1 MNKLTIGL
9 IILGVITVTLIVVYL
24 LSKQTSVNGITNPS
38 NTLGTEYYIYKEY
51 FEDSIVILQD
61 YQPASVTTW
70 LDEAVVQDVDNV
82 GSKEDIMRVI
92 NKLNKLREGRQDFGT
107 LYDDY
112 HTLKTYLQNNVNMN
126 NEFNAQS
133 LILLDLLLNTTNQLH
148 LEDNI
153 SVITDENDNKH
164 YRTRF
169 ICNNDNSDNNDTSVL
184 CNDDTLKHIDILF
197 KQADIDPGTGAR
209 ARPDAKITLN
219 RRGTSIKIP
228 KRSLSRK
235 ITNYTDLNLTG
246 ENVKLLNETITTI
259 QGRISTVY
267 QYVRM
272 TKDQFEEY
280 IKAVIKEIMN
290 LDTRIQITPS

>member
-126 NEFNAQS
+126 DTFNAQS

-164 YRTRF
+164 SRTRF

-197 KQADIDPGTGAR
+197 KQADIDSGKR
-209 ARPDAKITLN
+209 AKIILGSGDS
-219 RRGTSIKIP
+219 GTSIKIP

-290 LDTRIQITPS
+290 LDTSIQITSS

>member
-126 NEFNAQS
+126 DTFNAQS

-197 KQADIDPGTGAR
+197 KQADIDSGKR
-209 ARPDAKITLN
+209 AKIILGSGDS
-219 RRGTSIKIP
+219 GTSIKIP

-290 LDTRIQITPS
+290 LDTSIQITSS